1 MCGWCGMGVG
11 FCLLF
16 VEVWLCL
23 CGVVV
28 VDCVVVGMLCVGCV
42 CVIWQDVQVCVDWK
56 LLCDVCIWCV
66 CV

>member
-42 CVIWQDVQVCVDWK
+42 CVIW
-56 LLCDVCIWCV
+56 
-66 CV
+66 